1 MVHVVSVMII
11 LTLLLIT
18 SNGLIIYYLYNLE
31 GETCKCVLDWRHN
44 YLKYSSFILEV
55 SLLILFFMFILK
67 ISNKYMLEL
76 IIFIILLI
84 TVNGFIFN
92 DYIMYLE
99 KSKCN
104 CAIDKQKKLHT
115 FMNYYSFIC
124 KWISIY
130 LTIVGLLLVIFSI
143 DYINKNKIKI
153 F

>member
-104 CAIDKQKKLHT
+104 CALNKQRKLHT
-115 FMNYYSFIC
+115 FLYYYSYLY
-124 KWISIY
+124 KYISIV
-130 LTIVGLLLVIFSI
+130 LAVVAFLLFGIA
-143 DYINKNKIKI
+143 NN
-153 F
+153 